1 MAEQGKTGGPGGDQ
15 LSEQLHPILQ
25 EWSQLITSLASLIR
39 ENVEGLLP
47 AVFGLANLAQRASEA
62 KVSASQGARAAGASL
77 RDRAG
82 KLKQAMEPLEQAIEA
97 ARPVKALLGP
107 LADQAQVLRERYPD
121 DADLARFLDLLGGGG
136 DGAALQRVNTLVE
149 AAEVVETAGIGALG
163 ELESGLDR
171 IDEMLHSDTAELEAA
186 AARVKHFVDS
196 SREAIDQ
203 LIVKLQFQDRTD
215 QILQHLLADFES
227 LRSALNE
234 VGEQPFDVEAWRNER
249 QRRFTTAEERQAGSG
264 SVSTDAGDIE
274 LF

>member
-1 MAEQGKTGGPGGDQ
+1 MAEQDKAGVAGEQ

-62 KVSASQGARAAGASL
+62 KVSASHGARAAGASL
-77 RDRAG
+77 RERTAE
-82 KLKQAMEPLEQAIEA
+82 LREAMGPLQQAIES
-97 ARPVKALLGP
+97 ARPVKGMLGP
-107 LADQAQVLRERYPD
+107 LGNQAQQLRERYPED
-121 DADLARFLDLLGGGG
+121 VELGAFLDALGGTEGG
-136 DGAALQRVNTLVE
+136 ALPRINTLVE
-149 AAEVVETAGIGALG
+149 AAEVVEGTGLGALG
-163 ELESGLDR
+163 ELEAGLDKV
-171 IDEMLHSDTAELEAA
+171 DQLLHADTAELEAA

-227 LRSALNE
+227 LRSALDE
-234 VGEQPFDVEAWRNER
+234 VGGQPFDVEAWRSER
-249 QRRFTTAEERQAGSG
+249 QRRFTTVEERSAGSG
-264 SVSTDAGDIE
+264 AVSTDAGDIE

>member
-1 MAEQGKTGGPGGDQ
+1 MNESGKPTVAGGDQ

-62 KVSASQGARAAGASL
+62 KVSASHGARAAGASL
-77 RDRAG
+77 RQRAG
-82 KLKQAMEPLEQAIEA
+82 ELKQALAPLQQAIDEARPLRAQLDPLAEQA
-97 ARPVKALLGP
+97 R
-107 LADQAQVLRERYPD
+107 QLRQRYPE
-121 DADLARFLDLLGGGG
+121 DADLAAFLDALGATEGGAIRRVTALV
-136 DGAALQRVNTLVE
+136 DAAEAVE
-149 AAEVVETAGIGALG
+149 ATGLGALL
-163 ELESGLDR
+163 ELESGLDKV
-171 IDEMLHSDTAELEAA
+171 DELLHAETAELEAA

-215 QILQHLLADFES
+215 QILQHLLTDFES
-227 LRSALNE
+227 LRSALDE
-234 VGEQPFDVEAWRNER
+234 VGDQPFDVEAWRAER
-249 QRRFTTAEERQAGSG
+249 QRRFTTVEERNAGTG
-264 SVSTDAGDIE
+264 QVSTDAGDIE

>member
-1 MAEQGKTGGPGGDQ
+1 MTDPEKSQVGSGEQ

-25 EWSQLITSLASLIR
+25 EWSQLITSLATLIR

-62 KVSASQGARAAGASL
+62 KVSATHGARAAGASL
-77 RDRAG
+77 RARAG
-82 KLKQAMEPLEQAIEA
+82 ELKAALAPLEQAIGE
-97 ARPVKALLGP
+97 ARPVKSLLGP
-107 LADQAQVLRERYPD
+107 LSQQASRLRERYPN
-121 DADLARFLDLLGGGG
+121 DAELAGFLDTLSGAGGG
-136 DGAALQRVNTLVE
+136 ALGKVNALVE
-149 AAEVVETAGIGALG
+149 AAEVVEAAGLGALG
-163 ELESGLDR
+163 ELESGLDQV
-171 IDEMLHSDTAELEAA
+171 DQLLHADTAELEAA

-227 LRSALNE
+227 LRSALDE
-234 VGEQPFDVEAWRNER
+234 VGEQPFDVEAWRAER
-249 QRRFTTAEERQAGSG
+249 QKRFTTVEERNAGSG
-264 SVSTDAGDIE
+264 GVSTDAGDIE